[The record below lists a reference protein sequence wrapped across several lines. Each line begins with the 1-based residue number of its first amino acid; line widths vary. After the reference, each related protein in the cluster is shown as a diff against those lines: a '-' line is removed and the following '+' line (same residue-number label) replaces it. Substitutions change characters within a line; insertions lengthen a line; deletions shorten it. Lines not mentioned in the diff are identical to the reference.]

1 MVCPILNIAHFA
13 TRRMKQ
19 FSTSCVHVFSRQF
32 WHQLLRR
39 FGLPDVAPQPCS
51 VRFFDWWQQAGST
64 FNKDVGQGFNSLV
77 MLGAWILWKERN
89 DIVFNG
95 VSPRLDRALLLA
107 QDEADHWMLAGA
119 KGLRGSAPAAAAV
132 AARGPERAGAGGACV
147 ARGWALERP
156 RARAAARRA
165 CERECKARV
174 RRRAL
179 RPDRTEP
186 RALRPDRTEG
196 CARPRGPARARR
208 GTASCARAGTSSG
221 ATSCLRAGAAWA
233 VRVGRRE
240 QRQRTRVVVA
250 SHLWWFWSFCA
261 LVMVRPASS
270 PGALIELEQDPAL
283 AALVRNW
290 DFSPGK
296 RFGTE
301 VLQRFST
308 SVHHPSPTPDGSF
321 FLLAVFRR
329 YLFHLTEDS
338 VAMALHCC
346 LGGSPA
352 GFHVVFESDR
362 HYRFSVSNKQ
372 VGFLIRSLKQ
382 ITTEQF
388 DVYFHLWHDG
398 GANWVKEKIKWQ
410 KEEENSWTIQTNRKN
425 KRNSA
430 RKKVSFHH
438 KLIQDSPITKSQ
450 PRELNSEFGTD
461 SSQFN
466 KDFHKGPRSSSGS
479 NRDVPV
485 YSVFQ
490 KLKRDL
496 RIDENGGRSNCPM
509 QYKEA
514 INGNAPQGDL
524 MLPAVALD
532 A

>member
-1 MVCPILNIAHFA
+1 MVH
-13 TRRMKQ
+13 
-19 FSTSCVHVFSRQF
+19 
-32 WHQLLRR
+32 
-39 FGLPDVAPQPCS
+39 
-51 VRFFDWWQQAGST
+51 
-64 FNKDVGQGFNSLV
+64 
-77 MLGAWILWKERN
+77 
-89 DIVFNG
+89 
-95 VSPRLDRALLLA
+95 
-107 QDEADHWMLAGA
+107 
-119 KGLRGSAPAAAAV
+119 
-132 AARGPERAGAGGACV
+132 
-147 ARGWALERP
+147 
-156 RARAAARRA
+156 
-165 CERECKARV
+165 
-174 RRRAL
+174 
-179 RPDRTEP
+179 
-186 RALRPDRTEG
+186 
-196 CARPRGPARARR
+196 
-208 GTASCARAGTSSG
+208 
-221 ATSCLRAGAAWA
+221 
-233 VRVGRRE
+233 
-240 QRQRTRVVVA
+240 
-250 SHLWWFWSFCA
+250 
-261 LVMVRPASS
+261 PASS

-329 YLFHLTEDS
+329 YLFRLTEDS

-362 HYRFSVSNKQ
+362 HFRFSVSNKQ
-372 VGFLIRSLKQ
+372 VGFLIRSLKR

-438 KLIQDSPITKSQ
+438 KLVQDSPITKSQ
-450 PRELNSEFGTD
+450 PRELNSVVKIGSFYCPFDPIDSSLVRDFTEDSLPLDREFGTD